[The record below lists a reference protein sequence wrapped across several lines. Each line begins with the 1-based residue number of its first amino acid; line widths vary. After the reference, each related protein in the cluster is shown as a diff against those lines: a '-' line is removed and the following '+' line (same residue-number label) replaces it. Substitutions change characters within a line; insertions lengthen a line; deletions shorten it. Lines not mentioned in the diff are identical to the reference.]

1 MLKKLEL
8 EKLTASN
15 KKRFIEMQLNDE
27 IKIHKRE
34 IIEVNRDLHRH
45 KFTTQAELNKLHE
58 ELEANVRSIVNYDEP
73 DEEEQDPEANVKE
86 KENEFA

>member
-8 EKLTASN
+8 EKLTASS

-34 IIEVNRDLHRH
+34 IIEINRDLHRH
-45 KFTTQAELNKLHE
+45 KFTTQAELTRLHD

>member
-8 EKLTASN
+8 DKLTASN

-27 IKIHKRE
+27 IIIQKRE
-34 IIEVNRDLHRH
+34 ILDVNRDLHRF
-45 KFTTQAELNKLHE
+45 KFTTQAELDRLHD

-73 DEEEQDPEANVKE
+73 DEENADPEATTKE